1 MSRVSPPRQLAIID
15 GRVFCRLQSRTVPLS
30 TCLDCGDI
38 KAMNERGT
46 SPFIICDGS
55 RLPEDDDSGQ
65 AVLNWWLKRGRR
77 PAPLT
82 RE

>member
-1 MSRVSPPRQLAIID
+1 MSRLSPPHQIAIID
-15 GRVFCRLQSRTVPLS
+15 GRVLCRLQRRAVSLS
-30 TCLDCGDI
+30 TCLDCADM
-38 KAMNERGT
+38 KALNERGN
-46 SPFIICDGS
+46 SPFIICDGG
-55 RLPEDDDSGQ
+55 RLPEDEDSGQ